1 MKNIPASIRARL
13 SNQAKETGTSY
24 QSLLESFAIGRLL
37 WRISKDEQASKF
49 VLKGAQLFGIW
60 AAELHRPTRDID
72 LLGYGDPSPEAI
84 EKHFKALLSGSAI
97 PDDGLVWTVSKVAP
111 IRDDQRYGGVRLN
124 LTANLERTQIAVQV
138 DIGYGDAITPAVETH
153 TWKELLDYPEARLL
167 TYPPET
173 VIAEKLEA
181 AVELQL
187 GNSRMKDFFDLDW
200 LQANRTFDYQVL
212 SEAIQN
218 TFDRRGSPLPT
229 HTPIALTPDFSSDTN
244 KATQWNAF
252 LRKNKLPTQ
261 DLQEVIQRLQIFLH
275 PVLFPPIS
283 PPTHWAPLS
292 GWLSF

>member
-1 MKNIPASIRARL
+1 MKNIPASIRTRL

-24 QSLLESFAIGRLL
+24 QSLLERFAIGRLL
-37 WRISKDEQASKF
+37 WRISKDEQASNF

-72 LLGYGDPSPEAI
+72 LLGYGDPSPEAL
-84 EKHFKALLSGSAI
+84 EKHFTTLLSGFAT
-97 PDDGLVWTVSKVAP
+97 PDDGLVWTVNKVAP

-124 LTANLERTQIAVQV
+124 LTANLDRTQIAVQV
-138 DIGYGDAITPAVETH
+138 DIGYGDGITPAVEKH

-200 LQANRTFDYQVL
+200 LQANRTFDYQIL
-212 SEAIQN
+212 REAIQN
-218 TFDRRGSPLPT
+218 TFERRGSPLPT
-229 HTPIALTPDFSSDTN
+229 HAPIALTPDFSSDTN

-252 LRKNKLPTQ
+252 LRKNKLPAQ
-261 DLQEVIQRLQIFLH
+261 DLQEVIQRLHIFLH
-275 PVLFPPIS
+275 PVLFPPALQ
-283 PPTHWAPLS
+283 PTAWAPSS
-292 GWLSF
+292 GWL